1 MASQNVSTS
10 NSGSWTSSQAYVFA
24 IICLVIGIAAGYFVR
39 GSGSSTAN
47 PAVASS
53 QDSSAAMGSGQVTP
67 EQLKHMADTQ
77 VAPILQKIKN
87 APNDPTLLA
96 QAGNVYY
103 DAQLYQDSI
112 EYYKK
117 SLALDS
123 NSASIRTD
131 MATAIWYLGDA
142 DTAITELNKALLAE
156 PNKAQTLF
164 NLGMI
169 KWRGKMDVKGAV
181 ADWEKLLKTSPDYPE
196 RQQVEQLLA
205 QVKQHSSIAPGTKS
219 TKPIQ

>member
-1 MASQNVSTS
+1 MANNNSTS
-10 NSGSWTSSQAYVFA
+10 NSGSWSSSQAYVFA
-24 IICLVIGIAAGYFVR
+24 IICLVIGVAAGYFVR
-39 GSGSSTAN
+39 GSGSTAT
-47 PAVASS
+47 PAIATTQASGS
-53 QDSSAAMGSGQVTP
+53 AMGSGQITP

-77 VAPILQKIKN
+77 VAPILQQIKN
-87 APNDPTLLA
+87 SPNDPTLLA

-103 DAQLYQDSI
+103 DAQLYQEAI

-117 SLALDS
+117 ALALDPK
-123 NSASIRTD
+123 SASIRTD

-142 DTAITELNKALLAE
+142 DTAITELNMALLAE

-196 RQQVEQLLA
+196 RQHVEELLA
-205 QVKQHSSIAPGTKS
+205 QVKQHSTIAPGTKS
-219 TKPIQ
+219 SKPIQ

>member
-1 MASQNVSTS
+1 MANKNVSTS
-10 NSGSWTSSQAYVFA
+10 NTASWTSSQAYVFA
-24 IICLVIGIAAGYFVR
+24 IICLVIGVAAGYFVR
-39 GSGSSTAN
+39 GSGGPAASPAGTA
-47 PAVASS
+47 
-53 QDSSAAMGSGQVTP
+53 QSSAAMGSGQVTP

-77 VAPILQKIKN
+77 VAPILAQLKN
-87 APNDPTLLA
+87 SPKDPALLA

-103 DAQLYQDSI
+103 DAQIYQDAI

-117 SLALDS
+117 ALALDPK
-123 NSASIRTD
+123 SASIRTD

-142 DTAITELNKALLAE
+142 DTAITELNMALLAE

-181 ADWEKLLKTSPDYPE
+181 AEWEKLLKTSPEYPE
-196 RQQVEQLLA
+196 RQHVEELLA
-205 QVKQHSSIAPGTKS
+205 QVKQHSAIAPGTKS
-219 TKPIQ
+219 SKPIQ

>member
-1 MASQNVSTS
+1 
-10 NSGSWTSSQAYVFA
+10 
-24 IICLVIGIAAGYFVR
+24 
-39 GSGSSTAN
+39 
-47 PAVASS
+47 
-53 QDSSAAMGSGQVTP
+53 MGSGQVTP

-77 VAPILQKIKN
+77 AAPILQQIKN
-87 APNDPTLLA
+87 SPNDPALLA

-103 DAQLYQDSI
+103 DAQIYQEAI

-117 SLALDS
+117 ALALDPK
-123 NSASIRTD
+123 NAAIRTD
-131 MATAIWYLGDA
+131 MATAVWYLGDA
-142 DTAITELNKALLAE
+142 DTAITELNMALLAE

-181 ADWEKLLKTSPDYPE
+181 ADWEKLLKTSPEYPE
-196 RQQVEQLLA
+196 RQHVEELLA
-205 QVKQHSSIAPGTKS
+205 QVKQHTTIAPGTKS

>member
-1 MASQNVSTS
+1 MATNNASTS
-10 NSGSWTSSQAYVFA
+10 NSSSWTSSQAYVFA

-39 GSGSSTAN
+39 GSGGSAAT
-47 PAVASS
+47 PAGATS
-53 QDSSAAMGSGQVTP
+53 QASSAAMGSGQITP

-77 VAPILQKIKN
+77 AAPILQQLKN
-87 APNDPTLLA
+87 SPNDPTLLA

-117 SLALDS
+117 ALALDPK
-123 NSASIRTD
+123 NASIRTD
-131 MATAIWYLGDA
+131 MATAVWYLGDA
-142 DTAITELNKALLAE
+142 DTAITELNMALLAE

-196 RQQVEQLLA
+196 RQHVEELLA
-205 QVKQHSSIAPGTKS
+205 QVKQHTTIAPGTKS
-219 TKPIQ
+219 SKPIQ

>member
-1 MASQNVSTS
+1 MANNNSTS

-24 IICLVIGIAAGYFVR
+24 IICLVIGVAAGYFVR
-39 GSGSSTAN
+39 GSGSTAT
-47 PAVASS
+47 PAVATTQASGS
-53 QDSSAAMGSGQVTP
+53 AMGSGQITP

-77 VAPILQKIKN
+77 VAPILQQIKN
-87 APNDPTLLA
+87 SPNDPTLLA

-103 DAQLYQDSI
+103 DAQLYQEAI

-117 SLALDS
+117 ALALDPK
-123 NSASIRTD
+123 SASIRTD

-142 DTAITELNKALLAE
+142 DTAITELNMALLAE

-196 RQQVEQLLA
+196 RQHVEELLA
-205 QVKQHSSIAPGTKS
+205 QVKQHSTIAPGTKS
-219 TKPIQ
+219 SKPIQ

>member
-1 MASQNVSTS
+1 MANNNVSTS
-10 NSGSWTSSQAYVFA
+10 NSASWTSSQAYVFA

-39 GSGSSTAN
+39 GSGAPTAG
-47 PAVASS
+47 PAVATS
-53 QDSSAAMGSGQVTP
+53 QTASAAMGSGQITP

-77 VAPILQKIKN
+77 VAPILEKIKN

-117 SLALDS
+117 SLALDPK
-123 NSASIRTD
+123 SASIRTD

-142 DTAITELNKALLAE
+142 DTAITELNEALLAE

-196 RQQVEQLLA
+196 RQQVVELLA
-205 QVKQHSSIAPGTKS
+205 QVKQHSTITPGTKS
-219 TKPIQ
+219 SKPIQ

>member
-1 MASQNVSTS
+1 MANNNRT
-10 NSGSWTSSQAYVFA
+10 NTDSGSWTSTQAYVFA
-24 IICLVIGIAAGYFVR
+24 IICLVIGVAAGYFLR
-39 GSGSSTAN
+39 GSASPATEVAAATSQSSTG
-47 PAVASS
+47 
-53 QDSSAAMGSGQVTP
+53 AMGAGQVTP

-77 VAPILQKIKN
+77 VAPILQQLKN
-87 APNDPTLLA
+87 SPTDPALLA

-117 SLALDS
+117 ALAI
-123 NSASIRTD
+123 NPKSASVRTD

-142 DTAITELNKALLAE
+142 DTAISELNKALAAE

-169 KWRGKMDVKGAV
+169 KWRGKMDVAGAV
-181 ADWEKLLKTSPDYPE
+181 ADWEKLLKTTPDYPE
-196 RQQVEQLLA
+196 RQHVEELLA
-205 QVKQHSSIAPGTKS
+205 QVKQHTTIAPGTKS

>member
-1 MASQNVSTS
+1 MTNNNSTS
-10 NSGSWTSSQAYVFA
+10 NSTLWTSSQAYVFA

-39 GSGSSTAN
+39 GSGASTAS
-47 PAVASS
+47 PSVAAPQSS
-53 QDSSAAMGSGQVTP
+53 NAAMGSGQVTP

-87 APNDPTLLA
+87 APNDPSLVA

-103 DAQLYQDSI
+103 DAQLYQESI
-112 EYYKK
+112 EYYKR
-117 SLALDS
+117 SLALDP

-142 DTAITELNKALLAE
+142 DTAITELNKALIAE

-181 ADWEKLLKTSPDYPE
+181 ADWEKLLKTSPEYPE
-196 RQQVEQLLA
+196 RQQVVELLA
-205 QVKQHSSIAPGTKS
+205 QVKQHTAIAPGTKS
-219 TKPIQ
+219 SKPIQ